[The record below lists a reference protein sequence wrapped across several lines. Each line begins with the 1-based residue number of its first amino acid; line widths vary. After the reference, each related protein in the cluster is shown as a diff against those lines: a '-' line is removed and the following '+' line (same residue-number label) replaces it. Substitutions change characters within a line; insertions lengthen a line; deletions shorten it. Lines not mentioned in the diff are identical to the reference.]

1 MSNNKEII
9 KELLLKA
16 EKCTDIQMQKAI
28 QKKIEIL
35 KESKA
40 VTK

>member
-1 MSNNKEII
+1 MSKDFI

-16 EKCTDIQMQKAI
+16 EKCTDIQMKKAI

-35 KESKA
+35 RDNKT